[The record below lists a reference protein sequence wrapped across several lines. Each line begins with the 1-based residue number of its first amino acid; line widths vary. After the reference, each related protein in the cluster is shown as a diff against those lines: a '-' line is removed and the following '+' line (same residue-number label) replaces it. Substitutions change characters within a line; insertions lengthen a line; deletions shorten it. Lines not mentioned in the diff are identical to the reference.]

1 MLKMLVFCH
10 RHSKN
15 DPFLLATPVDFSI
28 VREPMYKYS
37 KVAQDRFFENPAFA
51 YLFCFF
57 MKDKSAQKFAAEKFS
72 ENEDKSF
79 ATRMADEMA

>member
-1 MLKMLVFCH
+1 
-10 RHSKN
+10 
-15 DPFLLATPVDFSI
+15 
-28 VREPMYKYS
+28 
-37 KVAQDRFFENPAFA
+37 
-51 YLFCFF
+51 